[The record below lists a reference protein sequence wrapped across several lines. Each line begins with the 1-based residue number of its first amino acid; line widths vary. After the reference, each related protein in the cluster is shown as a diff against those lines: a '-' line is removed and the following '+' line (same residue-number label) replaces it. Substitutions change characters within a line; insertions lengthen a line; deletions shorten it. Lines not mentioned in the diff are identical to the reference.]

1 MLKERL
7 LQLDALRG
15 YAIFTM
21 ILSGSIAYGPAL
33 PGWMFHAQVPPP
45 THQVNPLLPGITWVD
60 LVFPFFLF
68 CMGAAIP
75 IALQKASTE
84 NKNLPVVL
92 TAFRRYMLL
101 AGFAIFLEHM
111 KAARITSNPTNT
123 TYLFSIGGFLILFL
137 AFAKLKKFVTE
148 KTNTIINWV
157 FIVISVFILAF
168 VPLNNGEGFLLNKS
182 DIIILVLANMALFGT
197 LAWWFT
203 RNNPLLRIGLL
214 PFIAAV
220 FMGAK
225 EIGSWNEWLYN
236 LTPSAAIYKFYF
248 LKYLFIIIPGTF
260 AGEWF
265 LKEKDFNITAIKT
278 SKQFGFIALLSLL
291 LIVVNLYGLYTRNL
305 LPNVFVTIGLL
316 VALSRLIITKQLP
329 HQQLIKLFFNAGA
342 YCLLLGLTLEAC
354 EGGIKKDVSTYSYY
368 FVTSG
373 LAFFAFFTMA
383 ILSTIPVGKNIHN
396 FFVLVGRNP
405 MMAYVTGGLLILPI
419 LHITGLYPLWN
430 SMNTNTFQAF
440 MKGFLYTVIVCAFTI
455 PFTKRGMIWKS

>member
-1 MLKERL
+1 MKERF

-45 THQVNPLLPGITWVD
+45 THQFNPLLPGITWVD

-75 IALQKASTE
+75 IALQKAKLE
-84 NKNLPVVL
+84 NK
-92 TAFRRYMLL
+92 TAPIILIALRRYLLL

-111 KAARITSNPTNT
+111 KANRLAESPTTT
-123 TYLFSIGGFLILFL
+123 TYLNTIVGFFILFF
-137 AFAKLKKFVTE
+137 AFAKLKSFVTDRI
-148 KTNTIINWV
+148 NTIINV
-157 FIVISVFILAF
+157 LFMGIAILILALAL
-168 VPLNNGEGFLLNKS
+168 LNNGEGFLLNKP

-203 RNNPLLRIGLL
+203 RNNPILRIGLL

-220 FMGAK
+220 FIGAK

-236 LTPSAAIYKFYF
+236 LTPSTALYKFYF
-248 LKYLFIIIPGTF
+248 LKYLFIVIPGTF

-265 LKEKDFNITAIKT
+265 LKEKDFNVGAIKI
-278 SKQFGFIALLSLL
+278 SKSFSLLAVLSLL
-291 LIVVNLYGLYTRNL
+291 LIVVNIYGLYTRNL
-305 LPNVFVTIGLL
+305 LVNLFVTVGLL
-316 VALSRLIITKQLP
+316 ISIGRLIKSSELP
-329 HQQLIKLFFNAGA
+329 HQQLVKLFFNAGT

-354 EGGIKKDVSTYSYY
+354 EGGIKKDFSTYSYY

-373 LAFFAFFTMA
+373 LAFFTFFPIALLSA
-383 ILSTIPVGKNIHN
+383 IPIGKNIHQ
-396 FFVLVGRNP
+396 FLVYIGRNP
-405 MMAYVTGGLLILPI
+405 MMAYVSGGLFILPL

-430 SMNTNTFQAF
+430 SMNTSALSAF
-440 MKGFLYTVIVCAFTI
+440 LKGFLYTLVVCGITI
-455 PFTKRGMIWKS
+455 PFTKKGIIWKS